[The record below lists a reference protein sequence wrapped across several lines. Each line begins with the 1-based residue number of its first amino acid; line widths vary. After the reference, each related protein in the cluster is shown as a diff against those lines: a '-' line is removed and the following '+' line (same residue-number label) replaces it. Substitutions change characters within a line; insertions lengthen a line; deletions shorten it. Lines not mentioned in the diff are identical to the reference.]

1 MKKLFTFLFVAAL
14 SLTTNLYAQS
24 EDTKFLLGTGVNYAT
39 DISSIGLS
47 VDGTYLIN
55 EDWEAAA
62 GFTYFFEKN
71 LVNWSMLDF
80 DGHYVFHNNNGL
92 VAYGLAGL
100 NVTFYKIDFGDTY
113 RDMGDYGEYGD
124 LWGDLLDDVS
134 DASKGSDIGLNLGAG
149 IRYGLSDKLL
159 FTGEAKYTVSS
170 GGFLT
175 LTAGVAYCF

>member
-1 MKKLFTFLFVAAL
+1 MKKFFTFLIVAAL

-24 EDTKFLLGTGVNYAT
+24 EDTKFLIGAGLNYAT
-39 DISSIGLS
+39 DISNIGLS

-92 VAYGLAGL
+92 TAYGLAGL
-100 NVTFYKIDFGDTY
+100 NVTFWKIKWENVYGD
-113 RDMGDYGEYGD
+113 EYGD
-124 LWGDLLDDVS
+124 LWSGVLDDVS
-134 DASKGSDIGLNLGAG
+134 KGSDVGLNLGAG

>member
-24 EDTKFLLGTGVNYAT
+24 EDSKFLLGAGVNYVT

-55 EDWEAAA
+55 QQWEASA
-62 GFTYFFEKN
+62 GFTYLFEKN
-71 LVNWSMLDF
+71 YVNWSMLDF
-80 DGHYVFHNNNGL
+80 DGHYVLHNENKL

-113 RDMGDYGEYGD
+113 RDAGDYGDYGD
-124 LWGDLLDDVS
+124 IWGDILDEVS
-134 DASKGSDIGLNLGAG
+134 EESKGSNLGLNLGAG